1 MRLGIGTYCYMWS
14 IGLEG
19 AEPAKPMTAMDLLGK
34 ARELGVGV
42 VQMGPNLP
50 LDKLPDAKV
59 DAFAQQ
65 ARGWEIEVELCT
77 RGLETDHLQRQVAL
91 AQRVGAKLL
100 RTIPELGGLNVDARV
115 IPDYMRAIL
124 PTLEGAGVRL
134 GFENGKIPAVEL
146 RAALEAVGSSWFGI
160 VLDTVN
166 SLAVP
171 EGWKHVAEVLAPYTI
186 SLHMKEFVVQRVW
199 SMMGFVVEGRPAG
212 KGQVDL
218 PWLLGLL
225 RAAGSDCNMILELWP
240 PEQKTRQET
249 IELEQAWVV
258 ESIQYLRQYVK
269 D

>member
-1 MRLGIGTYCYMWS
+1 
-14 IGLEG
+14 
-19 AEPAKPMTAMDLLGK
+19 
-34 ARELGVGV
+34 
-42 VQMGPNLP
+42 
-50 LDKLPDAKV
+50 
-59 DAFAQQ
+59 
-65 ARGWEIEVELCT
+65 
-77 RGLETDHLQRQVAL
+77 
-91 AQRVGAKLL
+91 
-100 RTIPELGGLNVDARV
+100 
-115 IPDYMRAIL
+115 
-124 PTLEGAGVRL
+124 
-134 GFENGKIPAVEL
+134 VEL